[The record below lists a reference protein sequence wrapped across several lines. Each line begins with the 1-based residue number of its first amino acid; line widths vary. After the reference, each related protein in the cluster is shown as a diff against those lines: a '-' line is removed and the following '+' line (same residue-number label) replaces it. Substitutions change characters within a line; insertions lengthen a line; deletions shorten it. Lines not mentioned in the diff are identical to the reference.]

1 MKIGL
6 MADSHDNIPMIDKA
20 INELNKMNVDM
31 ALHAGDFIAPFAV
44 ARFKSLKTKL
54 IGVFGNNDGD
64 KVLIKQKFNE
74 IGMEI
79 RGYFAEIKVENSKI
93 VLLHGH
99 EKELMDSLVNSGAY
113 EFIVYGHTHQ
123 VKLETLGKTL
133 IINPGEICGY
143 LSGKSTIG
151 VLDTISK
158 EVKIIEL

>member
-31 ALHAGDFIAPFAV
+31 VLHAGDFIAPFAV
-44 ARFKSLKTKL
+44 ARFKSLKMKL
-54 IGVFGNNDGD
+54 IGVYGNNDGD
-64 KVLIKQKFNE
+64 KALIKQKFNE

-99 EKELMDSLVNSGAY
+99 EKELIDSLVSSGAY

-133 IINPGEICGY
+133 VINPGEVCGY

-158 EVKIIEL
+158 EVRIIEL